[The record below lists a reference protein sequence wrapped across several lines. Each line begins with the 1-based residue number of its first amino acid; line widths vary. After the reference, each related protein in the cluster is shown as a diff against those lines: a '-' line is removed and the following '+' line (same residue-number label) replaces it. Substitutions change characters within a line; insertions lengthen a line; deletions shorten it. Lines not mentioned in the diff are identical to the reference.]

1 MSDTATLRILVSD
14 AARASLNARLAPAMG
29 TRPYVLV
36 SPAELHWPDP
46 GIHIAF
52 VSRDVTGLSTK
63 HEVLPDTQRFYD
75 ALLQSANFR
84 WVHVHSAGADRA
96 VYQALMRRGVQVT
109 ASPGANAGVVAQT
122 ALAGMLSLAR
132 KFPQLMA
139 AQRDSRWAPLNG
151 TGLPRDL
158 AGQTAVVVGWGAV
171 GQRLGALL
179 MALGLNVVAVRRSA
193 AVREAGQGAN
203 SADTVVAAETVAFE
217 DLTTVLPR
225 ADWLLLA
232 CPLTPITQ
240 NLIDARALACL
251 PVGAHLINVARGEV
265 VDEPA
270 LVSALQSGRLAGAHL
285 DVFAHEPLHTNSPLW
300 QLPNVIVTPHSA
312 GFSDNNAAKVAQMF
326 LDNLARWI
334 AGDALCNLAN

>member
-1 MSDTATLRILVSD
+1 MSDTATLRILISD
-14 AARASLNARLAPAMG
+14 AARASLDARLAQVMG
-29 TRPYVLV
+29 ARPYVLV
-36 SPAELHWPDP
+36 SPAELKRPDP

-63 HEVLPDTQRFYD
+63 HEVLPDTQHFYD
-75 ALLQSANFR
+75 ALLQSTVFR

-96 VYQALMRRGVQVT
+96 VYQTLIQRGVQVT
-109 ASPGANAGVVAQT
+109 ASPGANADVVAQT
-122 ALAGMLSLAR
+122 ALAGVLSLAR

-139 AQRDSRWAPLNG
+139 AQRDCRWAPLIG

-179 MALGLNVVAVRRSA
+179 MAVGLKVVAVRRSA
-193 AVREAGQGAN
+193 TVRDASHGA
-203 SADTVVAAETVAFE
+203 SCADMEVETVAFE

-232 CPLTPITQ
+232 CPLTDITRG
-240 NLIDARALACL
+240 LIDAHALACL
-251 PVGAHLINVARGEV
+251 PEGAHLINVARGEV
-265 VDEPA
+265 VDEPS
-270 LVSALQSGRLAGAHL
+270 LVSALRSGRLAGAHL
-285 DVFAHEPLHTNSPLW
+285 DVFAHEPLQTNSPLW

-312 GFSDNNAAKVAQMF
+312 GFSDGNAAKVEQIF
-326 LDNLARWI
+326 LDNLARCL
-334 AGDALCNLAN
+334 AGESLRNPAY